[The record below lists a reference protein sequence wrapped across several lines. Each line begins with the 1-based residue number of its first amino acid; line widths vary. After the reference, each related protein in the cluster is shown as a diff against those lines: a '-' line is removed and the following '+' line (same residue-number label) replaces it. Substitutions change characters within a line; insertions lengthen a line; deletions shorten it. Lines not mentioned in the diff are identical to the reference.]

1 MKTNYSLEN
10 YKIKNSKLMEEE
22 ASYIRQHV
30 EDSIQKTKENGIHF
44 FGNFIGMNFLGFKG
58 DVFISEVEAKPHL
71 LNTFQVLQ
79 GGAQTTISDVTMGFM
94 LLQLY
99 GDVVTLE
106 MKTNFISPGS
116 GKVFQAKSKVVGKAG
131 RHILCECRLEN
142 EEGILISYST
152 GTFVQRNQN
161 KS

>member
-1 MKTNYSLEN
+1 MEN
-10 YKIKNSKLMEEE
+10 YKTKNSKLMEEE

-30 EDSIQKTKENGIHF
+30 EDSIQKTKENGMHF
-44 FGNFIGMNFLGFKG
+44 FGNFIGMKFLGFQE
-58 DVFISEVEAKPHL
+58 DVFISEIEAKPHL

-79 GGAQTTISDVTMGFM
+79 GGAQATISDVSMGFM

-116 GKVFQAKSKVVGKAG
+116 GKVFQAKSKEVGKTG

-142 EEGILISYST
+142 EEGTLISYST
-152 GTFVQRNQN
+152 GTFVHRKQN
-161 KS
+161 K